1 MMLLIVQRGRM
12 ESATQKVCMEP
23 AECVGP
29 MLEDALNTLA
39 LAIESL
45 ADAITREK
53 RTPAPITIVKHDQ
66 ARTARCMD
74 AAGVPTTFKRQCSI
88 CGESGRNARSHK
100 DEMRDG
106 THHWVEVKQ

>member
-1 MMLLIVQRGRM
+1 
-12 ESATQKVCMEP
+12 
-23 AECVGP
+23 

-53 RTPAPITIVKHDQ
+53 RITAPITIVKAQSHDQ
-66 ARTARCMD
+66 KIESICMD
-74 AAGVPTTFKRQCSI
+74 EAGVPTTFKRRCSI
-88 CGESGRNARSHK
+88 CNEIGRNARTHQ

>member
-1 MMLLIVQRGRM
+1 
-12 ESATQKVCMEP
+12 
-23 AECVGP
+23 

-53 RTPAPITIVKHDQ
+53 RTPAPITIVKAQSHDQ
-66 ARTARCMD
+66 KFATVCMD
-74 AAGVPTTFKRQCSI
+74 EAGVPTTFKRRGSI
-88 CGESGRNARSHK
+88 CNEIGRNARTHQ